1 MKRKTKE
8 IKDTKSLRKDEVAP
22 KPLQLIINLTEDQHK
37 RIKKLS
43 DRDNQESPDIWA
55 LKMILRIVAD
65 RYNETR

>member
-8 IKDTKSLRKDEVAP
+8 IKDTKSLRKDKVAP

>member
-8 IKDTKSLRKDEVAP
+8 IKDTKSLRKDKIAP
-22 KPLQLIINLTEDQHK
+22 NPLQLIINLTEDQHK

>member
-8 IKDTKSLRKDEVAP
+8 IKDTKSLRKDKVAQ